1 MPNANTEGYIAA
13 MFEKAELR
21 GASQWAQWFAECK
34 RNGLNLV
41 TLVVFGKISRFVIF
55 ASHFR
60 TRAGL
65 PKKSPACGLTQIGK
79 IGLCSILA
87 ETTPTG
93 SHTKLFTAEAFNLVL
108 EIIKIGKNKR
118 PKKSHL
124 CAIKQ
129 NRQQPPNAQ
138 LFVVACLSG
147 VVGGVHRR
155 KFHVKTRP

>member
-34 RNGLNLV
+34 RNGLNRPGNRYSRNRAFLV
-41 TLVVFGKISRFVIF
+41 TLVVFGKISGFVTF

-108 EIIKIGKNKR
+108 EIIKIGKNER
-118 PKKSHL
+118 PKKDT
-124 CAIKQ
+124 
-129 NRQQPPNAQ
+129 
-138 LFVVACLSG
+138 CLRYNGIDSSS
-147 VVGGVHRR
+147 RMPSCLLLR
-155 KFHVKTRP
+155 AYPE